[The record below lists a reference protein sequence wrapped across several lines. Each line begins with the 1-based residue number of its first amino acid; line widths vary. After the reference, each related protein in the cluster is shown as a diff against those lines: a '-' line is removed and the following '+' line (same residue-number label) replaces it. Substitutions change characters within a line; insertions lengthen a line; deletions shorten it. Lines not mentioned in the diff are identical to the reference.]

1 MRKVLLSLVAIAAA
15 VFATSCTNDLLDEG
29 VKGGNRV
36 TFNISTPELATRA
49 FGDGATATDLYYA
62 VYEGNTLLEEISVL
76 PDGENPVKL
85 QGGKTSIMLDL
96 ASGIEYNLIFWAAA
110 PDAIGT
116 LYEVDFANK
125 SMSLIEPDK
134 FVSQNEKLDAFYAYV
149 DEVEAGKDEEVELYR
164 PFAQLNISV
173 SDADILAAKNAN
185 LTVAETKVV
194 VKNAYKTLNLVN
206 GDVADEVAYTFDF
219 AAAPTGDNAADF
231 PKADYTR
238 YAMNYLLVD
247 DTKKLVEVEFA
258 YNRAVDANAVN
269 TRTFGNVPVQR
280 NYRTNI
286 YGDLLTKSTGFEV
299 EIMED
304 WTEPDHIQPWNGT
317 ALEEPA
323 IDANGNVLVINAAQ
337 LAYVAT
343 AINGGDLSGATTRAA
358 AVDYSNKTILLTGD
372 IDLNNKAW
380 TPIGLNA
387 DDAKKF
393 KGTFDGQGYTISNLN
408 VKTPAGYTAAGLFGA
423 LNGTAKNFTIENAT
437 IEHLSSGNATDNGI
451 AVVAGS
457 IYSTGTIE
465 NVKVKGA
472 TVKGNRYVGGISGYT
487 YGNVVNCS
495 VEDIELIVATDNLK
509 GSYDNGDKVGGIA
522 GYYGGESTYKF
533 SGNSVKNATITA
545 YRDFGGVVGTA
556 DDAVVENCSIEN
568 VTLIVDNSQNYKGY
582 TSFGEYN
589 VGSIVGRFT
598 GSTTEKNNS
607 GEATIKYEDVVINP
621 DGSYSLNEEE
631 GMQTLID
638 MLPAGEETTVKLE
651 DGDYVVDNAAGKNI
665 RFIANGEDVNLDI
678 TITDHVSTTFADADL
693 YFEGVNF
700 NVDGKYYYG
709 QMPNKYFTDS
719 NSETY
724 VNCTFNKYHYFS
736 AKKALVKDCVFN
748 GVEGQYFWTGA
759 AAEVE
764 FDGCTFNGVDRALKV
779 ASVVKAAA
787 PLKVTINNCD
797 FTATVT
803 NKAVLEIGAA
813 NPTNDFVVE
822 VKNSNRNSVFNG
834 WYAIEA
840 GNNVDINIDGAA
852 VAVTSQE
859 ELNENI
865 AANATI
871 VLPEGEFTLGSC
883 PAGVTL
889 IGSGED
895 TVVDVK
901 DKKLG
906 VNGDVTIKNMTVV
919 HSNADYTGFQHTGE
933 CLFEDCVIVGQPFL
947 YGTEMVFNRCTFEQE
962 SSNAYN
968 VWTYGAK
975 NVTFNECTFNSAGKA
990 ILVYKEAVT
999 EVYTVTFNDC
1009 KINASTPVE
1018 GKAAIEID
1026 SSFPTGSNENS
1037 KYVVNINNTT
1047 ATGFANGS
1055 VSGNSLWNN
1064 KKGSKAEVNVDGVKV
1079 L

>member
-76 PDGENPVKL
+76 PEGNNPVKL

-116 LYEVDFANK
+116 LYNVDFATK
-125 SMSLIEPDK
+125 SMSLINPDT
-134 FVSQNEKLDAFYAYV
+134 FVSQNENLDAFYAYV
-149 DEVEAGKDEEVELYR
+149 PNVVAGKDEDVELYR

-185 LTVAETKVV
+185 LNVGKTQVSVEGAYTK
-194 VKNAYKTLNLVN
+194 LNLTDGTVSEP
-206 GDVADEVAYTFDF
+206 ADYNFAL
-219 AAAPTGDNAADF
+219 AAAPKVANT
-231 PKADYTR
+231 PKAGYTL
-238 YAMNYLLVD
+238 YSMNYLLVD
-247 DTKKLVEVEFA
+247 NTKTLVDVKFG
-258 YNRAVDANAVN
+258 YTRAEDSTDAIVN
-269 TRTFGNVPVQR
+269 EREFGNVPVQR
-280 NYRTNI
+280 NYRTNV

-299 EIMED
+299 EIMEE
-304 WTEPDHIQPWNGT
+304 WTEPAYGKVWDGVSI
-317 ALEEPA
+317 AEPS
-323 IDANGNVLVINAAQ
+323 IDENNKAMYIHDGYQ
-337 LAYVAT
+337 LAWFAAKV
-343 AINGGDLSGATTRAA
+343 NGATVDDTNITRAETTFEA
-358 AVDYSNKTILLTGD
+358 NSYKEWTVKLTSD
-372 IDLNNKAW
+372 IDLGGYDW
-380 TPIGLNA
+380 TPIGNKN
-387 DDAKKF
+387 DGSPYTNNFD
-393 KGTFDGQGYTISNLN
+393 GIFDGQGYTIKNLKVDVN
-408 VKTPAGYTAAGLFGA
+408 NCAGLFGTVC
-423 LNGTAKNFTIENAT
+423 GVTIKNLTIDGFELKSNHYAGAILAWGETGSRAISIENC
-437 IEHLSSGNATDNGI
+437 HVKNGNI
-451 AVVAGS
+451 AVSA
-457 IYSTGTIE
+457 E
-465 NVKVKGA
+465 QD
-472 TVKGNRYVGGISGYT
+472 GNG
-487 YGNVVNCS
+487 
-495 VEDIELIVATDNLK
+495 K
-509 GSYDNGDKVGGIA
+509 WDNGDKVGAVVGWLH
-522 GYYGGESTYKF
+522 YGT
-533 SGNSVKNATITA
+533 VKGCSADNVIVKA
-545 YRDFGGVVGTA
+545 YRDLGGILGYGNATTL
-556 DDAVVENCSIEN
+556 ENNKVNN
-568 VTLIVDNSQNYKGY
+568 VTLEIDNSQNYKNY
-582 TSFGEYN
+582 TEVSEHN
-589 VGSIVGRFT
+589 AKAIVGRW
-598 GSTTEKNNS
+598 GEKACVETNNS
-607 GEATIKYEDVVINP
+607 GEAVVVYEGVVINP

-803 NKAVLEIGAA
+803 KKAVLEIGAPA
-813 NPTNDFVVE
+813 PTNDFVVE